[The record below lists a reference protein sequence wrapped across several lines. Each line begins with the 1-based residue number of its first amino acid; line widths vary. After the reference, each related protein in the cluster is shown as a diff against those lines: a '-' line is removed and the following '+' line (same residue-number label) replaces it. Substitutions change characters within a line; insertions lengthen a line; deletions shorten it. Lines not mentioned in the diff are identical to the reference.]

1 MAVGNTAHGQ
11 KGKGEIQRHESPN
24 NPYTCNV
31 VLVEPK
37 VVLVEAE
44 VDTCN
49 VVLVDAKVVLACGG
63 CAWRVPR
70 GPAETG

>member
-11 KGKGEIQRHESPN
+11 KGKGKIQRHESPN
-24 NPYTCNV
+24 NPFTCNA
-31 VLVEPK
+31 VLVEAK
-37 VVLVEAE
+37 VVLVEAK

-49 VVLVDAKVVLACGG
+49 VVLVEAVVVLAYGA
-63 CAWRVPR
+63 CAWRVTR